1 MVTKHLK
8 HLSHCGSGT
17 EHDTGLIQLESLPIP
32 MNWNVGRTQLD
43 EYIFY
48 WNKVLMVELVVE
60 IILVFWK

>member
-17 EHDTGLIQLESLPIP
+17 EHDTSLLTSLD
-32 MNWNVGRTQLD
+32 WNVGRTQLD
-43 EYIFY
+43 EYILY